1 MARPLSASRR
11 RIAAG
16 LTAAQLALLGAG
28 PAVAAVALPDT
39 GLFAPVARQVRAL
52 APKTELPPGNGP
64 ISPELFHTLLDAGN
78 ADVAYSLLPRMNA
91 TAPFADAVRAR
102 VLLSYVSLKELKPV
116 VDRLAAAKNPD
127 QSERTALYSALFA
140 FDDAAR
146 VDQLTKSKLAGDD
159 NLPELLAQGRLA
171 YDQQN
176 YPRADSFYS
185 QALEVIAH
193 RKNQRFGR
201 DKLEGT
207 EWPEAAESRAL
218 TGRALVL
225 QKRRDWD
232 GSLKI
237 LQQALEAKA
246 TPEVLMTLNETLIR
260 LGRTDEAISCSE
272 WAVRLNPF
280 SDAAQYNLGN
290 GYARKNYTELAAAY
304 PKNFANAAGT
314 KSLLAADALLAKG
327 DRAGARKAY
336 EKVATAHPAWVDAS
350 MRIASLDWEDGRF
363 ADSRTRCLAALNTCP
378 EYGRAHAILAK
389 ALESQRFEVDVH
401 RPGYEQRFTAA
412 AMPSVPGI
420 EKFVVNWKALSPRHQ
435 KRVALSIAPWKHYIP
450 VLVEGGSTYYIK
462 PLYMLLSET
471 PGLETLRDTRINYDS
486 RLWDD
491 VRGAGGYNTV
501 TGIEDVERTIFDRYN
516 TVLHELTHQV
526 HAVLTAD
533 QSREIQEHYR
543 KAKERD
549 DKTKDGYM
557 SRYAGGSVFEYFA
570 EGANALESPMRDAY
584 DPREVTRE
592 RLQRIDP
599 DLMKLEQKL
608 LALTDVSGSYPVAY
622 TNAGDDRIQRGKVDE
637 ALPYYHKA
645 LARSPKEE
653 TALQSLTRAL
663 TLGNRGAEMVKAA
676 DTSLAKVPDA
686 GGIVTSSAYAYWNGG
701 MGIDAAL
708 RLLEASRAKVRAED
722 RYQIDLSIGNLA
734 WNQGDAARAL
744 TAYDSVL
751 AYQSDHPEG
760 MWGRAS
766 SLALAQKW
774 DDAFAMYDKAVRMR
788 TGVIELRCD
797 YARDLI
803 RAGKVKEARVQL
815 DEAKLLEAENP
826 TAEAMRGW
834 ASLAAGDPADAK
846 KHAQQALTWGE
857 WSDLARL
864 VLGAAESASGNAAAA
879 SAAWKPVQDRIARK
893 APPEYVFREKQS
905 SWQQVHDL
913 PAVERS
919 LMGARP

>member
-1 MARPLSASRR
+1 MARRLATTRR
-11 RIAAG
+11 RLAAG
-16 LTAAQLALLGAG
+16 LTAAQLALLSAG
-28 PAVAAVALPDT
+28 PAAAAVALPDT
-39 GLFAPVARQVRAL
+39 GLFAPVARQVRSL
-52 APKTELPPGNGP
+52 APRTELPPGAGSY
-64 ISPELFHTLLDAGN
+64 SPELFGTLIDAGN
-78 ADVAYSLLPRMNA
+78 VDVAYANLSRLAAGREGDVA
-91 TAPFADAVRAR
+91 RAR
-102 VLLSYVSLKELKPV
+102 VLLAYVALKELKPV
-116 VDRLAAAKNPD
+116 AERLAALPD
-127 QSERTALYSALFA
+127 ANDRERSALYGALFA

-146 VDQLTKSKLAGDD
+146 VDQLTKSKLVAGS
-159 NLPELLAQGRLA
+159 NLPEWLAQGRLA

-176 YPRADSFYS
+176 YPRADSMYS
-185 QALEVIAH
+185 EALAILA
-193 RKNQRFGR
+193 KSDGSQ
-201 DKLEGT
+201 DL
-207 EWPEAAESRAL
+207 AAFRSRAL

-232 GSLKI
+232 GSLKL
-237 LQQALEAKA
+237 LQQALDSWT

-280 SDAAQYNLGN
+280 NDAAQYNLGN

-304 PKNFANAAGT
+304 PKNFADGAGR
-314 KSLLAADALLAKG
+314 KALLAADALLAAG
-327 DRAGARKAY
+327 NRAGARKAY
-336 EKVATAHPAWVDAS
+336 EKVVAAHPAWVDAS

-363 ADSRTRCLAALNTCP
+363 ADSRTRCLAALQTCP

-412 AMPSVPGI
+412 PMPNVPGI

-543 KAKERD
+543 RAKERD
-549 DKTKDGYM
+549 DKTKDGYL
-557 SRYAGGSVFEYFA
+557 SRYAGGSVYEYFA

-584 DPREVTRE
+584 DPREVVKE
-592 RLQRIDP
+592 RLVRIDP

-608 LALTDVSGSYPVAY
+608 LTLTDVSGSYPVAY
-622 TNAGDDRIQRGKVDE
+622 TNAGDDRIQRGKVDP
-637 ALPYYHKA
+637 ALPYYQKA

-663 TLGNRGAEMVKAA
+663 SLGNRGAEAVKAA
-676 DTSLAKVPDA
+676 DAALAIHPDA

-701 MGIDAAL
+701 KGVDGAL
-708 RLLEASRAKVRAED
+708 QLLESSRAKVRPED
-722 RYQIDLSIGNLA
+722 RYQIDLAIGALS
-734 WNQGDAARAL
+734 WNRGDAARAL

-766 SLALAQKW
+766 ALALAKKW
-774 DDAFAMYDKAVRMR
+774 DDAIAMYDKAVRMR

-803 RAGKVKEARVQL
+803 LAGKVKEARVQL

-846 KHAQQALTWGE
+846 KHAQQALVWGE

-879 SAAWKPVQDRIARK
+879 QAAWKPVQDRIARK

-905 SWQQVHDL
+905 SWQQVHEL

-919 LMGARP
+919 LMANRP